1 MYEKEFQLLMILRN
15 IKMKIN
21 FFFVVL
27 INIIYEL

>member
-1 MYEKEFQLLMILRN
+1 MYEEELQLLMILRN